1 MEIRQATL
9 NEQLIGW
16 LDGQLAIHDELAQ
29 ESIVGGFH
37 LQEVGATPM
46 SLGIYNTDAWRALAQ
61 AVGAKVRVIR
71 NSDKHILTH
80 TLTFKYK
87 GIDINAYEDEKYL
100 TDAEKAAEEAER

>member
-9 NEQLIGW
+9 QEQLIGW
-16 LDGQLAIHDELAQ
+16 LDGQIAIHNELAQ
-29 ESIVGGFH
+29 ESIVGGFR
-37 LQEVGATPM
+37 LQEVNAIPAII
-46 SLGIYNTDAWRALAQ
+46 GIYDTDAWRALAQ

-87 GIDINAYEDEKYL
+87 GIDINA
-100 TDAEKAAEEAER
+100 